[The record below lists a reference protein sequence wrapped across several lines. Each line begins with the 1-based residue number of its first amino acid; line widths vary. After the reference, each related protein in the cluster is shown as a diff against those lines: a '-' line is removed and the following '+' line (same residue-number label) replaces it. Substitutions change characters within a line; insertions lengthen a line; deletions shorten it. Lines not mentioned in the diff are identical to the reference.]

1 VAEFFD
7 LLRTALG
14 APTAKLFIVAG
25 LVFLG
30 VAIVGNITG
39 RIQPG
44 VIGRVL
50 GGLIGPLLIVGGLG
64 LELMSMR
71 AAPVLAQPAVV
82 SQVATPTSRPDP
94 KSVAPTPRP
103 AGKLATPTAKQII
116 DSLGR

>member
-1 VAEFFD
+1 VAELFD
-7 LLRTALG
+7 FLSTALG

-44 VIGRVL
+44 RVGRVL
-50 GGLIGPLLIVGGLG
+50 GGLIGPLLIVGGLT
-64 LELMSMR
+64 LELGPR
-71 AAPVLAQPAVV
+71 PAPRPAPP
-82 SQVATPTSRPDP
+82 QVTVTPTSKPTLRTTPIPTPSPTP
-94 KSVAPTPRP
+94 KS
-103 AGKLATPTAKQII
+103 KLATPTAKQII